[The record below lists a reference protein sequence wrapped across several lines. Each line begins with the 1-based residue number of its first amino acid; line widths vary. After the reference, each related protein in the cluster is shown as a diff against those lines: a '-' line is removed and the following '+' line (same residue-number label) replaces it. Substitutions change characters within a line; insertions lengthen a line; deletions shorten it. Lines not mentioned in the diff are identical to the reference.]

1 MVSAVL
7 LCLLLTTA
15 TFSTQMLAQPD
26 ALSAL
31 STCCFTFNNKRIPLQ
46 KLKSYRITSS
56 QCPQEAVILRT
67 KLGKDICVSPK
78 EMWVQN
84 YMKHLDQQ
92 SHTQK
97 TRTRPTPETKP
108 EYEK

>member
-1 MVSAVL
+1 MVSAAL

-26 ALSAL
+26 ALIAL

-56 QCPQEAVILRT
+56 QCPQ
-67 KLGKDICVSPK
+67 KLSSSERNWAKTSVSP
-78 EMWVQN
+78 QRRCG
-84 YMKHLDQQ
+84 
-92 SHTQK
+92 SRIT
-97 TRTRPTPETKP
+97 
-108 EYEK
+108 